1 MFKWYE
7 NYVKKVWS
15 TILSRK
21 ALSLVVIVSNLT
33 TVVIYLIYNH
43 QILKTYKETAEIETE
58 SYKKH
63 LEEATKRA
71 YSNN

>member
-1 MFKWYE
+1 MFKWYK

-15 TILSRK
+15 TILSSK
-21 ALSLVVIVSNLT
+21 ALSLVVIVSNLA

-58 SYKKH
+58 SYKKY
-63 LEEATKRA
+63 LEEETKRA